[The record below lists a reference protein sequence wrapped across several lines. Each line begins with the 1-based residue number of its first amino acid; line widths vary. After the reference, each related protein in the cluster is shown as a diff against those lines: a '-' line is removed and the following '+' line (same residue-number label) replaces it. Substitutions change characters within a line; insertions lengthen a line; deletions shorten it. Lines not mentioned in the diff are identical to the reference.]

1 MSHIAR
7 KLLTGRGINEIPF
20 FIGAPVRWLEKY
32 SRNCY
37 FTDAHPMFPS
47 SRPPCPVKKE
57 TSPTDSNVCHPVDYA
72 AILNLFRRR
81 IYVYLENNQPSF
93 SFNLYFSTS
102 TLFFSLSLLP
112 PSLSFF
118 HRWFHQVLLGK
129 RKLLIYFIFDA
140 RHRYN
145 VKLFNLPGLTG
156 ISISRRKDQNSLIYC
171 FVPSRPFSHFLCPAF
186 LFLVFFF
193 DHPSLFGERRTIIG
207 IGTKQR
213 ARKFDSKFVTSFR
226 SQRDVSS
233 QLYRPLRASSD
244 YIL

>member
-1 MSHIAR
+1 MVGKIFS
-7 KLLTGRGINEIPF
+7 KLLLHWCTSNVPF
-20 FIGAPVRWLEKY
+20 FLSSLSSEE
-32 SRNCY
+32 RN
-37 FTDAHPMFPS
+37 FPA
-47 SRPPCPVKKE
+47 
-57 TSPTDSNVCHPVDYA
+57 TDSNVCHPVDYA

-112 PSLSFF
+112 PSFSFF

-156 ISISRRKDQNSLIYC
+156 ISISRRKNQNSLIYC